1 MTEKADHVVSL
12 PTMAYDGRPGT
23 DVPEPR
29 IRDPAAARPA
39 EIVSYADGPFLVRGP
54 FEVVGEDGT
63 KLTQRRVVALCGCGR
78 SRLAPFC
85 DGTHKRRRRRPVV
98 ALTPQAGPP
107 GSI

>member
-1 MTEKADHVVSL
+1 MTEQADRILPLPVV
-12 PTMAYDGRPGT
+12 APGDLVGDCDT
-23 DVPEPR
+23 SAPLH
-29 IRDPAAARPA
+29 DPAGRPA

-63 KLTQRRVVALCGCGR
+63 KLTDRRVVALCGCGR

-98 ALTPQAGPP
+98 ALTPQARPP
-107 GSI
+107 GST